1 MRKLHEIW
9 IDKNDLPGCY
19 LAGQEGEG
27 FRRLLDHP
35 AKKIHEF
42 YANSHLEAMTYYNRY
57 MGYGE
62 YASDYPEI
70 DGKEYE

>member
-9 IDKNDLPGCY
+9 VDKDELPGCC
-19 LAGQEGEG
+19 LAGQESEG
-27 FRRLLDHP
+27 FRKELSQP

-42 YANSHLEAMTYYNRY
+42 YANSHLEAMTYYYRY

-62 YASDYPEI
+62 YTSDYPEI